1 MNPTKNLNSN
11 LQLIKVKELLKLL
24 RYLIFQCHLLCTVDL
39 LQAIWDSLLKPT
51 FQPDFIVN
59 NYILLKFQNQIVL
72 SNDCDL
78 CFKWFTLF
86 FNNSTWLKCRDFIW
100 DNYSTLNPKLMTNAG
115 VEFVVQLFCRINS
128 DNTCII
134 SELNGF
140 NTIKLLSMTSS
151 LATATSTIIPNK
163 TDYTFTTLNS
173 NYSTVTKTMTTMNTT
188 KTMTTTTTNSTSI
201 KFMNLKQL
209 WNFILYSNKI
219 VYQKICK
226 LLLQL
231 YTNYSSTI
239 NLNKRKE
246 LCFNIMKLCYTYI
259 KTEYNE
265 VCILDSLFVF

>member
-1 MNPTKNLNSN
+1 M
-11 LQLIKVKELLKLL
+11 
-24 RYLIFQCHLLCTVDL
+24 
-39 LQAIWDSLLKPT
+39 
-51 FQPDFIVN
+51 
-59 NYILLKFQNQIVL
+59 
-72 SNDCDL
+72 
-78 CFKWFTLF
+78 
-86 FNNSTWLKCRDFIW
+86 
-100 DNYSTLNPKLMTNAG
+100 
-115 VEFVVQLFCRINS
+115 
-128 DNTCII
+128 
-134 SELNGF
+134 NGF

-151 LATATSTIIPNK
+151 SSLSATATSTILPNK
-163 TDYTFTTLNS
+163 TDYTLTTLNS

-188 KTMTTTTTNSTSI
+188 KTMTTTNSTSI

-265 VCILDSLFVF
+265 VCILHCLFVF